1 MVNTYRFKRN
11 ISLYGLTFLL
21 HCNSNDS
28 NMFLQNKV
36 SYIMLSYLLSIP
48 VKISEQFLVC
58 ILITS

>member
-1 MVNTYRFKRN
+1 
-11 ISLYGLTFLL
+11 
-21 HCNSNDS
+21 
-28 NMFLQNKV
+28 MFLQNKV